1 MLRDNEVKSYKWIKL
16 EDNPPKNSVLYVLDP
31 ETHEVELFVTDR
43 NGNPKPVKTNSS
55 TVVSDI
61 NIKDYITIGT
71 NNAIE
76 VRDNQ
81 LFVKKYISNSPYISI
96 VESENRYELV
106 FNDGNIE
113 INNNKQDSLL
123 VDGTGTK
130 YPTVDAVNEIVQVL
144 RTEISTTTSDK
155 NFTYEQIQPS
165 SIWDFEHTLD
175 KKPTPIFVDTAGTQM
190 VGKVT
195 INNGRRMKI
204 EFNAPVN
211 GFAIL
216 N

>member
-43 NGNPKPVKTNSS
+43 NGNPKPVKTNSG

-61 NIKDYITIGT
+61 NIEDYIAIGT
-71 NNAIE
+71 NNAIN
-76 VRDNQ
+76 VKDNQ
-81 LFVKKYISNSPYISI
+81 LFVKKYVSNSPYISI

-130 YPTVDAVNEIVQVL
+130 YPTVDAVNEVISDL
-144 RTEISTTTSDK
+144 RTEIQNTTSDK
-155 NFTYEQIQPS
+155 NFVYTQIYPS
-165 SIWDFEHTLD
+165 KVWEFNHPLN
-175 KKPTPIFVDTAGTQM
+175 KMPTPVVLDTANTVMLAQ
-190 VGKVT
+190 VT
-195 INNGRRMKI
+195 INDGTRIRI
-204 EFNAPVN
+204 EFNYPVN
-211 GFAIL
+211 GKVIL